1 MERTEK
7 ISIEPVTLARDV
19 LINWWA
25 ILLGAVAAA
34 LLTYVIVS
42 VQYEPR
48 YSTEATF
55 VVSAKTNA
63 NAISNLDAANEM
75 AKTFRSII
83 KSNTMNRIV
92 CDSLGVNSVKANISA
107 EILGET
113 NLLTLRVSAKTS
125 KTAVEVINAVINNYE
140 KVSYYA
146 MGNATMTM
154 LQAPEVPI
162 YPDNTKSATKEM
174 TQAFIYAALAISFLF
189 AFVSYLHDTIKQ
201 EQDVEAKLDARCLG
215 VIAYERK
222 YKTIRK
228 YIERKKMALLVSNP
242 IASILFVESYRKFAT
257 KVDYRM
263 TKNEKKAL
271 VITSVSENEGKST
284 VASNLAISLA
294 MQGKKVVLMD
304 GDLRRPAQ
312 FLIFGQKTASDQEVG
327 EYISGELEVENILL
341 KSNIPNLSLVLGR
354 NCYSSSTEMLQS
366 ERMKQLVELLKE
378 QADYVL
384 IDSPPVGLLGDAEIL
399 SQYAGAAIVVV
410 RQNYMLA
417 EDINEALDSIRENG
431 TKLLGVVLNRAINL
445 ESAARLGRYERYSR
459 GNE

>member
-7 ISIEPVTLARDV
+7 INIEPVTLARDV
-19 LINWWA
+19 LLNWWA

-42 VQYEPR
+42 VQYQPR

-92 CDSLGVNSVKANISA
+92 CENLGVSSVDANISA

-113 NLLTLRVSAKTS
+113 NLLILRVSAKTS
-125 KTAVEVINAVINNYE
+125 KTAVEVINAIINNYE
-140 KVSYYA
+140 KVSYFA
-146 MGNATMTM
+146 MGNATMTI

-162 YPDNTKSATKEM
+162 YPDNAKNATREM
-174 TQAFIYAALAISFLF
+174 TQAFVYAAIAFAALF
-189 AFVSYLHDTIKQ
+189 AVMSYLHDTIKQ

-242 IASILFVESYRKFAT
+242 IASILFVESYRKLAT

-263 TKNEKKAL
+263 KKNEKQAL
-271 VITSVSENEGKST
+271 VVTSVSENEGKST

-294 MQGKKVVLMD
+294 MQGKKVILME

-312 FLIFGQKTASDQEVG
+312 FLIFGQKTEDSQEIG
-327 EYISGELEVENILL
+327 EYLAGNAEVDDIIL
-341 KSNIPNLSLVLGR
+341 KSKIPNLSLVLGR

-366 ERMKQLVELLKE
+366 RRMRRLLELLKE
-378 QADYVL
+378 RADYVV

-399 SQYAGAAIVVV
+399 SQYAGASLVVV

-417 EDINEALDSIRENG
+417 EDINEALDSIREDG
-431 TKLLGVVLNRAINL
+431 VKLLGVVLNRAINL
-445 ESAARLGRYERYSR
+445 ESAARLGRYEIYSR